1 MHLQNMILKKK
12 KYYFEKELDK
22 NRNKPKVL
30 WKTLK
35 SFGLSSDKARQSK
48 IFLKKDGAIQFEAL
62 ENGNILK
69 RFYSE
74 LTRGI
79 QEKLLRPPNKFTSQR
94 TKNYYA
100 KTSCN
105 VSKVFEFSNVSEEA
119 FKKILLS
126 LDASKIAGMDQIPA
140 KFLRDGAEVLALPLR
155 NNKFI
160 KKIIDLPRQVQN
172 C

>member
-1 MHLQNMILKKK
+1 M
-12 KYYFEKELDK
+12 
-22 NRNKPKVL
+22 
-30 WKTLK
+30 
-35 SFGLSSDKARQSK
+35 
-48 IFLKKDGAIQFEAL
+48 
-62 ENGNILK
+62 K
-69 RFYSE
+69 RFFFE
-74 LTRGI
+74 LTGGI
-79 QEKLLRPPNKFTSQR
+79 QEKLLRASNKFTSQR

-105 VSKVFEFSNVSEEA
+105 VSKAFEFSNLSEEA

-155 NNKFI
+155 NNKKFI
-160 KKIIDLPRQVQN
+160 NLPRRVQN